1 MRALPHAKRFP
12 VPGHLRSVSFLLA
25 AAALAAAGIAS
36 LPGRAAA
43 ADWSPG
49 RAPIRT
55 RWAAKVDPRAPHPE
69 HPRPQMERTE
79 WLTLNGIWE
88 LEIVSEKGPPPVG
101 RELPGRILVP
111 FPVESSLSGVGRQA
125 ERLWYRRT
133 FQVPPAWSGKR
144 IFLRFGAVDWE
155 AEVFVNGVALGS
167 HRGGYDAFDFD
178 ITPALKPAGPQE
190 LLVGVYDPTDGGD
203 QPRGK
208 QVRKPG
214 GIFYT
219 PTTGIWQTVW
229 LEPVP
234 EAHIARLWMA
244 PDADRGLLRLHVET
258 SEAGRPLEVRAVARD
273 GAREVG
279 AAGGA
284 PGKEI
289 EVAVE
294 KPRLWSPEDPHLY
307 DLEVLLVDGK
317 AEVDR
322 VRSYFG
328 LRKIEVAPVGGVP
341 RILLNGKP
349 VFQIGFLDQGFWPDG
364 IYTAPSDEALR
375 CDIEMTK
382 KLGMN
387 MIRKHVKVEPERW
400 YAWTDRLGIL
410 VWQDMP
416 SGNNSTPEAKRQFEV
431 ELEEMVRER
440 WNHPSVI
447 LWVVFNEGWGQFD
460 TERLVEKV
468 KSLDPTRLVNNAS
481 GWTDRKVGDVHDI
494 HAYPGPAAPPAEP
507 RRAAVLGEFGGL
519 GLKIDGHTWEEK
531 TWGYQGMADREHLT
545 RRYVELLSRVW
556 GLAREAGLSAAV
568 YTQTTDVE
576 TECNGLLTY
585 DREILKPDLDAV
597 ARANRGDVPAYIVD
611 EIVPTS
617 RKKGLEWRYA
627 LEAPP
632 ESWMRPGF
640 DDARWKVGRGGFGTR
655 GTPGAIVRTEWR
667 TGEIWLR
674 REFDLKAVPEGS
686 LVFLAHHDEDVE
698 IYLNGVLA
706 AKATG
711 YTTDYEELP
720 MTPDG
725 RAALKLG
732 KNLIAVRCRQT
743 AGGQYIDVGIAAVRE
758 EPRAGE
764 KAAPAPR

>member
-1 MRALPHAKRFP
+1 MLENPQRKRRAFP
-12 VPGHLRSVSFLLA
+12 EPLRGLSSLLL
-25 AAALAAAGIAS
+25 AAALAA
-36 LPGRAAA
+36 PAAA
-43 ADWSPG
+43 AEWTPA
-49 RAPIRT
+49 RAPIPT

-69 HPRPQMERTE
+69 HPRPQMERAE
-79 WLTLNGIWE
+79 WLNLNGLWQ
-88 LEIVSEKGPPPVG
+88 LEIASEKGPPPAG
-101 RELPGRILVP
+101 KELALKILVP

-133 FQVPPAWSGKR
+133 FEVPAAWAGKR

-155 AEVFVNGVALGS
+155 AEAFVNGVAVGS

-178 ITPALKPAGPQE
+178 ITAALKPSGPQE
-190 LLVGVYDPTDGGD
+190 IIVRVYDPTDAGD

-219 PTTGIWQTVW
+219 PATGIWQTVW
-229 LEPVP
+229 LEAVP
-234 EAHIARLWMA
+234 EAHVAGLRMA
-244 PDADRGLLRLHVET
+244 PDADRGLLRLRVEA
-258 SEAGRPLEVRAVARD
+258 SEAGRSLEVRAVARD
-273 GAREVG
+273 GARGVG
-279 AAGGA
+279 AARGA
-284 PGKEI
+284 PGAEI
-289 EVAVE
+289 ELAVE
-294 KPRLWSPEDPHLY
+294 RARLWSPEDPHLY
-307 DLEVLLVDGK
+307 DLEVELVDRG
-317 AEVDR
+317 AVVDR

-328 LRKIEVAPVGGVP
+328 LRKVEVRPVDGVP
-341 RILLNGKP
+341 RILLNGKA
-349 VFQIGFLDQGFWPDG
+349 VFQMGFLDQGFWPDG
-364 IYTAPSDEALR
+364 VYTAPTDEALR
-375 CDIEMTK
+375 YDIEMTK

-400 YAWTDRLGIL
+400 YAWADRLGIL

-416 SGNNSTPEAKRQFEV
+416 SGNNATPEAKRQFEV

-440 WNHPSVI
+440 GNHPSVI

-460 TERLVEKV
+460 TERLVENV
-468 KSLDPTRLVNNAS
+468 KRLDPTRLVSNAS
-481 GWTDRKVGDVHDI
+481 GWTDRKVGDVIDI
-494 HAYPGPAAPPAEP
+494 HAYPGPAAPPVEP

-531 TWGYQGMADREHLT
+531 TWGYQGMADRDHLT
-545 RRYVELLSRVW
+545 RRYVQLLSRVW
-556 GLAREAGLSAAV
+556 GLAREAGLCSAV

-585 DREILKPDLDAV
+585 DREILKPDLEAV
-597 ARANRGDVPAYIVD
+597 ARANRGDVPVYIVD

-617 RKKGLEWRYA
+617 RKEGLEWRYA

-632 ESWMRPGF
+632 EGWTLPGF
-640 DDARWKVGRGGFGTR
+640 DDSRWKVGRGGFGTR

-674 REFDLKAVPEGS
+674 RHFDWETAPEGN
-686 LVFLAHHDEDVE
+686 LAFLAHHDEDVE
-698 IYLNGVLA
+698 VYLNGVLA
-706 AKATG
+706 ARATG

-720 MTPDG
+720 MTAEG
-725 RAALKLG
+725 RAALKRG

-743 AGGQYIDVGIAAVRE
+743 AGGQYIDVGIARIRE
-758 EPRAGE
+758 ERRGGE
-764 KAAPAPR
+764 GPGPGTKKE